1 MSWRASLPGMCL
13 LGMTGRFPE
22 DLPGGSC
29 GILTNS
35 RFRLET
41 LDDSLQPTIDMLLN
55 VTIFMWYVSYSRVWR
70 ILADSA
76 RYGAVCPW
84 TSFVHNDVV
93 PIYRLVGVGIL
104 VLLLRRLP
112 FLLAIHKMI
121 PQIENIN
128 QAVFV
133 GFFGPVGVS
142 AVFYLLVAVEFVET
156 LHVDGEPREDVK
168 HLAETITV
176 VVWFLVI
183 CSVVC
188 VTLFPS

>member
-1 MSWRASLPGMCL
+1 VEWGVVL
-13 LGMTGRFPE
+13 TGA
-22 DLPGGSC
+22 
-29 GILTNS
+29 

-41 LDDSLQPTIDMLLN
+41 LDDSLQPTVDMLLN
-55 VTIFMWYVSYSRVWR
+55 VSIFMWYVSYPRDR
-70 ILADSA
+70 GDLADNA

-84 TSFVHNDVV
+84 TSFLHNEVV
-93 PIYRLVGVGIL
+93 PIYRLVGLGIL

-112 FLLAIHKMI
+112 FLLALHKMI

-156 LHVDGEPREDVK
+156 LNVDGEPREDVK
-168 HLAETITV
+168 HLAEVITV

-188 VTLFPS
+188 ADALALTNNN